1 MASPRA
7 ENASIDLV
15 IHEATKSESALG
27 TSNNPADVV
36 AISRSAHP
44 TSANA
49 ALRALPKSGSK
60 RKRVYDFINR
70 VGGATD
76 EEIEQALDISGN
88 TVRPTR
94 GSLVKDGFIVDSG
107 LERLTKAGNPAI
119 VWRVA

>member
-1 MASPRA
+1 MS
-7 ENASIDLV
+7 DLQLFQ
-15 IHEATKSESALG
+15 ATLG
-27 TSNNPADVV
+27 LGGYKEKPFTIERNVV

-76 EEIEQALDISGN
+76 EEIEQ
-88 TVRPTR
+88 VRQILAVR
-94 GSLVKDGFIVDSG
+94 SHS
-107 LERLTKAGNPAI
+107 KAS
-119 VWRVA
+119 

>member
-1 MASPRA
+1 MSDLQLFQATLGLAGYREQPFT
-7 ENASIDLV
+7 IDR
-15 IHEATKSESALG
+15 
-27 TSNNPADVV
+27 NVV

-60 RKRVYDFINR
+60 RKRVYDFIQR
-70 VGGATD
+70 VDGATD
-76 EEIEQALDISGN
+76 EEIEEELSISGN

-107 LERLTKAGNPAI
+107 IVRLTKAGNPAI

>member
-1 MASPRA
+1 
-7 ENASIDLV
+7 
-15 IHEATKSESALG
+15 
-27 TSNNPADVV
+27 
-36 AISRSAHP
+36 
-44 TSANA
+44 
-49 ALRALPKSGSK
+49 
-60 RKRVYDFINR
+60 VYDFINR

-76 EEIEQALDISGN
+76 EEIEEALSISGN

>member
-1 MASPRA
+1 MS
-7 ENASIDLV
+7 DLQLFQ
-15 IHEATKSESALG
+15 ATLG
-27 TSNNPADVV
+27 LGGYKEQPFTIERNVV

-44 TSANA
+44 TSASA

-76 EEIEQALDISGN
+76 EEIEQALNISGN